1 MIILF
6 FVKLIFTNKVLD
18 LKIPFG
24 LKTLLFGRLAVCC
37 CGELYGNLWGEI
49 PNEFYK
55 IMQKRK
61 LQVFVSST
69 YLDLKEERQTA
80 VQAILNAGHI
90 PAGMELFTA
99 GDESQWTIIKRWI
112 EESDVYM
119 LLLGGRYGSIE
130 PKSGKS
136 YTHLEYDYAVELG
149 KPLFAI
155 VTSDKAL
162 DEKVNKVGKNVLEL
176 DNPQGLK
183 DFKRVVV
190 SNMCAFWDD
199 LKDIKL
205 NINDSIRDIEYRYGD
220 NLKGWVKADDT
231 DYSSISEEL
240 ARLSKENSELKNTII
255 KLSNEDKINGKLPS
269 NWVELLVEGEIKSE
283 IRYVIRDDK
292 VYSTKNHLELLMVI
306 GENGT
311 FSKTN
316 NYIKEIRALKN
327 FNFLS
332 SDGNLTDKGL
342 QIFLYVKEQQINWQ
356 SIAIRNGKL
365 NKDNNFLIR

>member
-1 MIILF
+1 MQ
-6 FVKLIFTNKVLD
+6 
-18 LKIPFG
+18 
-24 LKTLLFGRLAVCC
+24 
-37 CGELYGNLWGEI
+37 
-49 PNEFYK
+49 
-55 IMQKRK
+55 QKRK

-69 YLDLKEERQTA
+69 FIDLKEERQTA

-155 VTSDKAL
+155 VTTDKAL
-162 DEKVNKVGKNVLEL
+162 DEKVSKEGKKVLEL

-183 DFKRVVV
+183 DFKKVVT

-205 NINDSIRDIEYRYGD
+205 NVNDSIRDIEYRYA
-220 NLKGWVKADDT
+220 NSLKGWVKADDT

-240 ARLSKENSELKNTII
+240 ARLSKENSELKSKLESQSINDTEEKIIAFLKENSVVGEYGKVGEYVIVTLFDYFITFAYSTIFSPKNKI
-255 KLSNEDKINGKLPS
+255 GTQDLQLLRSLGLIETEAKKLSEKGK
-269 NWVELLVEGEIKSE
+269 N
-283 IRYVIRDDK
+283 
-292 VYSTKNHLELLMVI
+292 VYL
-306 GENGT
+306 
-311 FSKTN
+311 
-316 NYIKEIRALKN
+316 YI
-327 FNFLS
+327 
-332 SDGNLTDKGL
+332 
-342 QIFLYVKEQQINWQ
+342 QINN
-356 SIAIRNGKL
+356 IAKQDRSKIPPQEINWAPVG
-365 NKDNNFLIR
+365 I

>member
-1 MIILF
+1 
-6 FVKLIFTNKVLD
+6 
-18 LKIPFG
+18 
-24 LKTLLFGRLAVCC
+24 
-37 CGELYGNLWGEI
+37 
-49 PNEFYK
+49 
-55 IMQKRK
+55 MQRRK

-69 YLDLKEERQTA
+69 FIDLKEERQTA

-155 VTSDKAL
+155 VINDKAL
-162 DEKVNKVGKNVLEL
+162 DEKVSKEGKNVLEL

-183 DFKRVVV
+183 DFKKVVT
-190 SNMCAFWDD
+190 SNMCAFWED

-205 NINDSIRDIEYRYGD
+205 NVNDSIRDIEYRYAD
-220 NLKGWVKADDT
+220 SLKGWVKADDT

-240 ARLSKENSELKNTII
+240 ARLSRENSELKSQLDGINTQ
-255 KLSNEDKINGKLPS
+255 KKINGIEISEMIKLLEKQ
-269 NWVELLVEGEIKSE
+269 ELDDEVKFEYYMYDDTYSCLNSFELFMGLVE
-283 IRYVIRDDK
+283 
-292 VYSTKNHLELLMVI
+292 H
-306 GENGT
+306 
-311 FSKTN
+311 N
-316 NYIKEIRALKN
+316 NY
-327 FNFLS
+327 S
-332 SDGNLTDKGL
+332 SGSGL
-342 QIFLYVKEQQINWQ
+342 QDVDDLRFLMHLNLIKTDATMTNEGSLLYTHVRHNKIVWGSN
-356 SIAIRNGKL
+356 SITHEY
-365 NKDNNFLIR
+365 

>member
-1 MIILF
+1 
-6 FVKLIFTNKVLD
+6 
-18 LKIPFG
+18 
-24 LKTLLFGRLAVCC
+24 
-37 CGELYGNLWGEI
+37 
-49 PNEFYK
+49 
-55 IMQKRK
+55 MQKRK

-69 YLDLKEERQTA
+69 FIDLKEERQTA

-155 VTSDKAL
+155 VTTDKAL
-162 DEKVNKVGKNVLEL
+162 DEKVSKEGKKVLEL

-183 DFKRVVV
+183 DFKKVVT

-205 NINDSIRDIEYRYGD
+205 NVNDSIRDIEYRYAD
-220 NLKGWVKADDT
+220 SLKGWVKADDT
-231 DYSSISEEL
+231 DLGASLEEL
-240 ARLSKENSELKNTII
+240 ARLSKENSELKLELQNNKIV
-255 KLSNEDKINGKLPS
+255 EKINGIRIEEFVSFLQEKQISVNYPFKGKNIDNLLFYLIAFLDDGDTKRILLQAFDEHYYELEKYGLMEKGKLTS
-269 NWVELLVEGEIKSE
+269 DGKKLLVFIEVNK
-283 IRYVIRDDK
+283 
-292 VYSTKNHLELLMVI
+292 HL
-306 GENGT
+306 
-311 FSKTN
+311 FD
-316 NYIKEIRALKN
+316 Y
-327 FNFLS
+327 
-332 SDGNLTDKGL
+332 
-342 QIFLYVKEQQINWQ
+342 
-356 SIAIRNGKL
+356 
-365 NKDNNFLIR
+365 

>member
-1 MIILF
+1 
-6 FVKLIFTNKVLD
+6 
-18 LKIPFG
+18 
-24 LKTLLFGRLAVCC
+24 
-37 CGELYGNLWGEI
+37 
-49 PNEFYK
+49 
-55 IMQKRK
+55 MQKRK

-69 YLDLKEERQTA
+69 FIDLKEERQTA

-155 VTSDKAL
+155 VITDKAL
-162 DEKVNKVGKNVLEL
+162 DEKVSKEGRKVLEL

-183 DFKRVVV
+183 NFKKVVT

-205 NINDSIRDIEYRYGD
+205 NVNDSIRDIEYRYAAS
-220 NLKGWVKADDT
+220 LKGWVKADDT

-240 ARLSKENSELKNTII
+240 ARLSKENSELKSQLASING
-255 KLSNEDKINGKLPS
+255 EYKINGIG
-269 NWVELLVEGEIKSE
+269 VGEIIKMLKDEEVANYEYKERYKKINMRVKNLFDFFMARSNDLHITNMNLAGQERNLLKSYGLFGNE
-283 IRYVIRDDK
+283 
-292 VYSTKNHLELLMVI
+292 SQLA
-306 GENGT
+306 ENGSAL
-311 FSKTN
+311 FL
-316 NYIKEIRALKN
+316 YIKKN
-327 FNFLS
+327 NIEWEN
-332 SDGNLTDKGL
+332 DP
-342 QIFLYVKEQQINWQ
+342 
-356 SIAIRNGKL
+356 R
-365 NKDNNFLIR
+365 

>member
-1 MIILF
+1 
-6 FVKLIFTNKVLD
+6 
-18 LKIPFG
+18 
-24 LKTLLFGRLAVCC
+24 LFGRLAVL
-37 CGELYGNLWGEI
+37 GLRIFLEI
-49 PNEFYK
+49 CRVKYLQLINVN
-55 IMQKRK
+55 ILTMQKRK

-69 YLDLKEERQTA
+69 FIDLKEERQTA

-155 VTSDKAL
+155 VINDKAL
-162 DEKVNKVGKNVLEL
+162 DEKVTKEGKMVLEL

-183 DFKRVVV
+183 DFKKVVT

-205 NINDSIRDIEYRYGD
+205 NVNDSIRDIEYRYA
-220 NLKGWVKADDT
+220 NSLKGWVKADDT

-240 ARLSKENSELKNTII
+240 ARLSKENSELKSQLDGLNKEYT
-255 KLSNEDKINGKLPS
+255 INGINISDFTTHLKNDDIRHLQPFQYYLEGNS
-269 NWVELLVEGEIKSE
+269 YIPQDSLELFMSLGYGHSYTGNLRYVEEIKPLINYNLVNTEGLMTEKGSLLFTYVIQNGILWQSE
-283 IRYVIRDDK
+283 IFIKSDTPAHPK
-292 VYSTKNHLELLMVI
+292 FQF
-306 GENGT
+306 GAGNGT
-311 FSKTN
+311 
-316 NYIKEIRALKN
+316 
-327 FNFLS
+327 
-332 SDGNLTDKGL
+332 
-342 QIFLYVKEQQINWQ
+342 
-356 SIAIRNGKL
+356 
-365 NKDNNFLIR
+365 

>member
-1 MIILF
+1 
-6 FVKLIFTNKVLD
+6 
-18 LKIPFG
+18 
-24 LKTLLFGRLAVCC
+24 
-37 CGELYGNLWGEI
+37 
-49 PNEFYK
+49 
-55 IMQKRK
+55 MQKRK

-69 YLDLKEERQTA
+69 YLDLREERQTA

-90 PAGMELFTA
+90 PAGMELFTS

-130 PKSGKS
+130 TKSGKS

-155 VTSDKAL
+155 VTSDKAI
-162 DEKVNKVGKNVLEL
+162 DEKVSKVGKNVLEL

-205 NINDSIRDIEYRYGD
+205 NINDSIRDIEYRYAD
-220 NLKGWVKADDT
+220 NLKGWVKADDI

-240 ARLSKENSELKNTII
+240 ARLSKENSELKIELQNSKSI
-255 KLSNEDKINGKLPS
+255 EKINGIGIEEFASLLREKQIYIHYEFNGKKIDNLLLYLIAFLDNDDMSRMLSQAYDVEYYKLEKYGLLEKGKPTS
-269 NWVELLVEGEIKSE
+269 DGKKLLVFME
-283 IRYVIRDDK
+283 VN
-292 VYSTKNHLELLMVI
+292 KNL
-306 GENGT
+306 
-311 FSKTN
+311 F
-316 NYIKEIRALKN
+316 NY
-327 FNFLS
+327 
-332 SDGNLTDKGL
+332 
-342 QIFLYVKEQQINWQ
+342 
-356 SIAIRNGKL
+356 
-365 NKDNNFLIR
+365 